1 LEGFRLIVN
10 IIQNNRPNYGHKNA
24 RLECKKKTPASL
36 FYQRKTLPA
45 EDVYLRMETQM
56 KDEIHFS
63 ILMANGLGSNELFFA
78 SF

>member
-1 LEGFRLIVN
+1 MRDWNV
-10 IIQNNRPNYGHKNA
+10 
-24 RLECKKKTPASL
+24 KKKHQLLCFTNEKS
-36 FYQRKTLPA
+36 FPA

-63 ILMANGLGSNELFFA
+63 ILMANGLGSCELFFA